1 MNRSALG
8 IFCLV
13 LFSSGVVLMSLPAGD
28 ENLGGV
34 FIRSSVVLGAIWLVL
49 PNARQVPRAIW
60 AGIVVLA
67 IVLIAAPRL
76 VLWGFA
82 VAVLSSA
89 TGFIIKPRRGR
100 QPPDSKAP

>member
-13 LFSSGVVLMSLPAGD
+13 LFVSGVVLMSLPAAD

-49 PNARQVPRAIW
+49 PNARRVPRAVW
-60 AGIVVLA
+60 TGIVVLA

-76 VLWGFA
+76 VLWGVA
-82 VAVLSSA
+82 VAAISSVA
-89 TGFIIKPRRGR
+89 GFVIKPRRDR
-100 QPPDSKAP
+100 QPPDKLP